1 MSHDMYSSQVENR
14 AKTVDAPTSIAELH
28 YHSSI
33 YKFRDIEE
41 VIQLALRLIQPY
53 FNTKLIRYAP
63 YYYLVVT
70 IPEQRVM
77 RSNAGL
83 ENLILEYGERG
94 YTSIYSLEEYGH
106 TIVEKNAIAVLD
118 KHFKL

>member
-1 MSHDMYSSQVENR
+1 MNHDMFSSQVEHR
-14 AKTVDAPTSIAELH
+14 AKIIDSPASVTELN

-41 VIQLALRLIQPY
+41 VIQLAHRITQPY

-63 YYYLVVT
+63 YYYLVVML
-70 IPEQRVM
+70 PEQRVM
-77 RSNAGL
+77 RSNAAL

-94 YTSIYSLEEYGH
+94 YTSIHRLEEYGQ
-106 TIVEKNAIAVLD
+106 IILDNNAIAVLA
-118 KHFKL
+118 KYFK